1 MFESLERLPDD
12 PVLGLAAIAR
22 ADDRP
27 QKVDLTVGIYQNEAG
42 VCPVFGAIRQAQAE
56 LAEQETTKAY
66 IAAAG
71 DATFREGMARLVL
84 GDDSAVI
91 KDGRVSVIQAPGG
104 CGALRIGAEIIHA
117 ANPGTKVWASDP
129 TWPVHVPLVGS
140 VGLSFENYRYY
151 DAHSHGVSFEAML
164 EDLRH
169 AKKGEVV
176 LLHGCCH
183 NPSGADLSIEQ
194 WQQIAD
200 LAEAQG
206 VMPFIDIAYQGMG
219 DGLEQ
224 DAAGLRLLAERLPE
238 MIVAASCSKNMGLY
252 RERTGATLF
261 ICENKDRADALLS
274 QALVAARKIYSMPP
288 AHGAILAGRILSDG
302 NLKVSWTEELV
313 GMRDRIQDLRGELV
327 TKLSAACDKD
337 FSFIAKE
344 KGMFSF
350 LGLTQAQV
358 LALREQ
364 YGVYMLNSSRINVAG
379 VNASNI
385 DYLAQSVAAVMSAS

>member
-12 PVLGLAAIAR
+12 PILGLAAIAR
-22 ADDRP
+22 ADNNP

-42 VCPVFGAIRQAQAE
+42 VCPVFAAIRQAQAT

-66 IAAAG
+66 IAASG
-71 DATFREGMARLVL
+71 DAAFREGMAKLVF
-84 GDDSAVI
+84 GQDSEIV
-91 KDGRVSVIQAPGG
+91 KDGRVSVIQTPGG
-104 CGALRIGAEIIHA
+104 CGALRIGAEIINA

-129 TWPVHVPLVGS
+129 TWPVHIPLLGS
-140 VGLSFENYRYY
+140 VGLSFDTYRYY
-151 DAHSHGVSFEAML
+151 EPASHGVNFEGMI
-164 EDLRH
+164 EDLRR

-183 NPSGADLSIEQ
+183 NPCGADLSLEQ
-194 WQQIAD
+194 WQQVAD
-200 LAEAQG
+200 LAKAQG
-206 VMPFIDIAYQGMG
+206 FVPFIDIAYQGMG

-224 DAAGLRLLAERLPE
+224 DAAGLRLLASQLPE

-261 ICENKDRADALLS
+261 IGENKERAEALLS

-288 AHGAILAGRILSDG
+288 AHGALLAGSVLSSAEL
-302 NLKVSWTEELV
+302 NASWRAELT
-313 GMRDRIQDLRGELV
+313 GMCERIQGLRGELV
-327 TKLSAACDKD
+327 SKLSAACDKD

-350 LGLTQAQV
+350 LGLSQAQAM
-358 LALREQ
+358 ALREQ
-364 YGVYMLNSSRINVAG
+364 YSVYMLNSSRINVAG

-385 DYLAQSVAAVMSAS
+385 DYLAQSVAAVMSVK